1 MASRSREPR
10 NLASGNPSR
19 LPGAPDVRSRILQAA
34 VALLADHGPGELTQP
49 KVARAAGV
57 RQSHLTYYFPTRA
70 ELLLAVA
77 AHSIDALASG
87 MAASAQEGSL
97 TRHTLAPALVAAVS
111 DKRRARVML
120 GLAVTADQDAEL
132 KPRFREF
139 VGTIRARIGALLA
152 QIGVVVDADTLAACH
167 TMLVGA
173 AVLNLARDD
182 AASRRELQ
190 MVAGVIVERILAA
203 GPGPRSS
210 PQGVP
215 AC

>member
-1 MASRSREPR
+1 MASPLRQRGP
-10 NLASGNPSR
+10 LAPGNSSSVSGP
-19 LPGAPDVRSRILQAA
+19 ADVRSRILQAA
-34 VALLADHGPGELTQP
+34 LALLADHGPAELTQP

-70 ELLLAVA
+70 DLLLGVA

-87 MAASAQEGSL
+87 MSVSAQDGTL
-97 TRHTLAPALVAAVS
+97 NRHTLAPALVAAVS

-120 GLAVTADQDAEL
+120 GLAVTADQDAAL
-132 KPRFREF
+132 KQRFREF
-139 VGTIRARIGALLA
+139 VATIRARIGALLA
-152 QIGVVVDADTLAACH
+152 QIGVVADADTLAACH

-173 AVLNLARDD
+173 AVLHLARDD

-203 GPGPRSS
+203 APDSRS
-210 PQGVP
+210 GVRAGKP
-215 AC
+215 C